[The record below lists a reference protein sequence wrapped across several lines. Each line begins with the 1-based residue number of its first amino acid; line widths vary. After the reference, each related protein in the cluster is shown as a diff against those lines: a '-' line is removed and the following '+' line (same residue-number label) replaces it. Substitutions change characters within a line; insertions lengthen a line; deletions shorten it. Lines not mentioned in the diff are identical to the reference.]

1 MRKEKEKMK
10 ETNFAEVP
18 TETENLQK
26 PQIIKRR
33 NMKNK
38 DSILLQARVSKT
50 LGEFVHKITID
61 NQAGPFYV
69 NEFIKDF
76 IILLIQLHENNPKK
90 LQEFIGKNLYMKY
103 FSEITLKENKIK
115 IREDIHDGNN

>member
-1 MRKEKEKMK
+1 MK